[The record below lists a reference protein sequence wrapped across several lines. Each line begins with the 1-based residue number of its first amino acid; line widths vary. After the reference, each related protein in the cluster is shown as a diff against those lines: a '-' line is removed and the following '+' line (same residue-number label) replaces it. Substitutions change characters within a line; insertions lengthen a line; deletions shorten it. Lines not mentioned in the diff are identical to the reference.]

1 MGLLES
7 MSRDLSKAQ
16 RISIGDVRINRLN
29 DALYDQ
35 ASEEMIQGLM
45 ESIKKHGQMENAIG
59 YEDKYDS
66 NGDIDGASYTLV
78 GGNTRYLAISKLYE
92 QGEGDGYINM
102 TIIEKPKNH
111 TEELEIMITN
121 NMQRKKTSE
130 ERYHEIRVM
139 EHAYEY
145 LDVKPS
151 GTKRDWIGNQ
161 LGISGRYVDKLI
173 NKFNPKPV
181 EEIEEME
188 QVPSSNEEENVEG
201 QTDIYD
207 FIPEEDETAGDNEE
221 NSMIQEDQEEA
232 IQEHQFTANSNNAPR
247 EREMISFIKGNI
259 RSLKRSKEI
268 ADEIGYQ
275 DSISKELDEIVD
287 QLNKVYE
294 HSPVL
299 SLRIKVVRSVSTLI
313 QSNPGAFRK
322 CKV

>member
-275 DSISKELDEIVD
+275 DSISKELDEIVN
-287 QLNKVYE
+287 QLNE
-294 HSPVL
+294 ILL
-299 SLRIKVVRSVSTLI
+299 SL
-313 QSNPGAFRK
+313 QSNHSDQ
-322 CKV
+322 

>member
-59 YEDKYDS
+59 YEDKFDA

-232 IQEHQFTANSNNAPR
+232 IQEHKFTVNSNNAPR

-287 QLNKVYE
+287 QLNE
-294 HSPVL
+294 ILL
-299 SLRIKVVRSVSTLI
+299 SL
-313 QSNPGAFRK
+313 QSK
-322 CKV
+322 HSD

>member
-59 YEDKYDS
+59 YEDKFDA

-232 IQEHQFTANSNNAPR
+232 IQEHQFTVNSNNAPR

-287 QLNKVYE
+287 QLNE
-294 HSPVL
+294 ILL
-299 SLRIKVVRSVSTLI
+299 SL
-313 QSNPGAFRK
+313 QSK
-322 CKV
+322 HSDQ

>member
-207 FIPEEDETAGDNEE
+207 FIPEEDEIAGDNEE
-221 NSMIQEDQEEA
+221 HPMIQENQEEV

-287 QLNKVYE
+287 QLNECK
-294 HSPVL
+294 SFLL
-299 SLRIKVVRSVSTLI
+299 S
-313 QSNPGAFRK
+313 F
-322 CKV
+322 

>member
-59 YEDKYDS
+59 YEDKYDA

-287 QLNKVYE
+287 QLNE
-294 HSPVL
+294 ILL
-299 SLRIKVVRSVSTLI
+299 SL
-313 QSNPGAFRK
+313 QSNHSDL
-322 CKV
+322 

>member
-59 YEDKYDS
+59 YEDKYDE

-181 EEIEEME
+181 EETEEME

-207 FIPEEDETAGDNEE
+207 FIPEEDDTAGDNEE
-221 NSMIQEDQEEA
+221 NSMIQEDQEED
-232 IQEHQFTANSNNAPR
+232 IQEHQFTANNNNAPR

-259 RSLKRSKEI
+259 RSLKKSKEI

-287 QLNKVYE
+287 QLNE
-294 HSPVL
+294 ILL
-299 SLRIKVVRSVSTLI
+299 SL
-313 QSNPGAFRK
+313 QSNHSDQ
-322 CKV
+322 

>member
-1 MGLLES
+1 MGLLER

-59 YEDKYDS
+59 YEDKYDA
-66 NGDIDGASYTLV
+66 NGDVHGASYTLV

-207 FIPEEDETAGDNEE
+207 FIPEVDEIAGDNEE
-221 NSMIQEDQEEA
+221 HPMIQENQEEV

-247 EREMISFIKGNI
+247 EREMISFIQGNI
-259 RSLKRSKEI
+259 RSKKRSKEI

-287 QLNKVYE
+287 QLSE
-294 HSPVL
+294 IL
-299 SLRIKVVRSVSTLI
+299 ISL
-313 QSNPGAFRK
+313 QSNHSDQ
-322 CKV
+322 

>member
-59 YEDKYDS
+59 YEDKYDA

-181 EEIEEME
+181 EETEEME

-207 FIPEEDETAGDNEE
+207 FIPEEDDTAGDNEE

-287 QLNKVYE
+287 QLSE
-294 HSPVL
+294 ILL
-299 SLRIKVVRSVSTLI
+299 SL
-313 QSNPGAFRK
+313 QSNHSDQ
-322 CKV
+322 

>member
-59 YEDKYDS
+59 YEDKYDE

-145 LDVKPS
+145 LDIKPS

-181 EEIEEME
+181 EETEEME

-207 FIPEEDETAGDNEE
+207 FIPEEDDTAGDNEE
-221 NSMIQEDQEEA
+221 NSMIQEDQEED

-287 QLNKVYE
+287 QLNE
-294 HSPVL
+294 ILL
-299 SLRIKVVRSVSTLI
+299 SL
-313 QSNPGAFRK
+313 QSNHSDQ
-322 CKV
+322 

>member
-1 MGLLES
+1 
-7 MSRDLSKAQ
+7 
-16 RISIGDVRINRLN
+16 
-29 DALYDQ
+29 
-35 ASEEMIQGLM
+35 
-45 ESIKKHGQMENAIG
+45 MENAIG
-59 YEDKYDS
+59 YEDKYDA

-207 FIPEEDETAGDNEE
+207 FIPEEDEIAGDNEE
-221 NSMIQEDQEEA
+221 HPMIQENQEEV

-287 QLNKVYE
+287 QLSEILISLQIN
-294 HSPVL
+294 HSD
-299 SLRIKVVRSVSTLI
+299 
-313 QSNPGAFRK
+313 Q
-322 CKV
+322 

>member
-268 ADEIGYQ
+268 ADEVGYQ

-287 QLNKVYE
+287 QLNE
-294 HSPVL
+294 ILL
-299 SLRIKVVRSVSTLI
+299 SL
-313 QSNPGAFRK
+313 QSNHSDQ
-322 CKV
+322 

>member
-59 YEDKYDS
+59 YEDKYDA
-66 NGDIDGASYTLV
+66 NGNIDGASYTLV

-181 EEIEEME
+181 EESEEME

-207 FIPEEDETAGDNEE
+207 FIPEEDEIAGDNEE
-221 NSMIQEDQEEA
+221 HPMIQENQEEV

-287 QLNKVYE
+287 QLSE
-294 HSPVL
+294 IL
-299 SLRIKVVRSVSTLI
+299 ISL
-313 QSNPGAFRK
+313 QSNHSDQ
-322 CKV
+322 

>member
-232 IQEHQFTANSNNAPR
+232 IQEHQFTANSDNAPR

-287 QLNKVYE
+287 QLNE
-294 HSPVL
+294 ILL
-299 SLRIKVVRSVSTLI
+299 SL
-313 QSNPGAFRK
+313 QSNHSDQ
-322 CKV
+322 

>member
-59 YEDKYDS
+59 YEDKYDA
-66 NGDIDGASYTLV
+66 NGEIDGASYTLV

-92 QGEGDGYINM
+92 QGKGDGYINM
-102 TIIEKPKNH
+102 TIIEKPRNH

-121 NMQRKKTSE
+121 NMQRKKTSK

-181 EEIEEME
+181 EETEEME

-221 NSMIQEDQEEA
+221 NSM

-287 QLNKVYE
+287 QLSE
-294 HSPVL
+294 ILL
-299 SLRIKVVRSVSTLI
+299 SLQNNHSD
-313 QSNPGAFRK
+313 Q
-322 CKV
+322 

>member
-16 RISIGDVRINRLN
+16 RIFIGDVRINRLN

-59 YEDKYDS
+59 YEDKYDA
-66 NGDIDGASYTLV
+66 NGSIDGSSYTLV

-92 QGEGDGYINM
+92 QGKGDGYINM

-181 EEIEEME
+181 EETEEME

-259 RSLKRSKEI
+259 RSLKRLKEI

-287 QLNKVYE
+287 QLSE
-294 HSPVL
+294 IL
-299 SLRIKVVRSVSTLI
+299 ISL
-313 QSNPGAFRK
+313 QSNHSDQ
-322 CKV
+322 

>member
-59 YEDKYDS
+59 YEDKYDE

-181 EEIEEME
+181 EETEEME

-207 FIPEEDETAGDNEE
+207 FIPEEDDTAGDNEE

-232 IQEHQFTANSNNAPR
+232 IQEHQFTANSNNVPR

-287 QLNKVYE
+287 QLNE
-294 HSPVL
+294 IML
-299 SLRIKVVRSVSTLI
+299 SL
-313 QSNPGAFRK
+313 QSNHSDQ
-322 CKV
+322 

>member
-59 YEDKYDS
+59 YEDKYDA
-66 NGDIDGASYTLV
+66 NGNIDGASYTLV

-247 EREMISFIKGNI
+247 ERKMISFIKGNI

-287 QLNKVYE
+287 QLNE
-294 HSPVL
+294 ILL
-299 SLRIKVVRSVSTLI
+299 SL
-313 QSNPGAFRK
+313 QSK
-322 CKV
+322 HSDQ

>member
-181 EEIEEME
+181 EGIEEME

-287 QLNKVYE
+287 QLNE
-294 HSPVL
+294 ILL
-299 SLRIKVVRSVSTLI
+299 SL
-313 QSNPGAFRK
+313 QSNHSDQ
-322 CKV
+322 

>member
-287 QLNKVYE
+287 QLSE
-294 HSPVL
+294 ILL
-299 SLRIKVVRSVSTLI
+299 SL
-313 QSNPGAFRK
+313 QSK
-322 CKV
+322 HSDQ

>member
-16 RISIGDVRINRLN
+16 RIAIGDVRINRLN

-45 ESIKKHGQMENAIG
+45 KSIKKHGQMENAIG
-59 YEDKYDS
+59 YEDKYDA
-66 NGDIDGASYTLV
+66 NGNIDGASYTLV

-102 TIIEKPKNH
+102 TIIEKPRNH

-181 EEIEEME
+181 EETEEME

-207 FIPEEDETAGDNEE
+207 FIPEEETAGDNEE
-221 NSMIQEDQEEA
+221 NSMIQEVQEEA
-232 IQEHQFTANSNNAPR
+232 IQDHQFTANSNKAPR

-287 QLNKVYE
+287 QLSE
-294 HSPVL
+294 ILL
-299 SLRIKVVRSVSTLI
+299 SLQNNHSD
-313 QSNPGAFRK
+313 Q
-322 CKV
+322 

>member
-287 QLNKVYE
+287 QLNE
-294 HSPVL
+294 ILL
-299 SLRIKVVRSVSTLI
+299 SL
-313 QSNPGAFRK
+313 QSNRSDQ
-322 CKV
+322 

>member
-1 MGLLES
+1 
-7 MSRDLSKAQ
+7 
-16 RISIGDVRINRLN
+16 
-29 DALYDQ
+29 
-35 ASEEMIQGLM
+35 
-45 ESIKKHGQMENAIG
+45 
-59 YEDKYDS
+59 
-66 NGDIDGASYTLV
+66 
-78 GGNTRYLAISKLYE
+78 
-92 QGEGDGYINM
+92 
-102 TIIEKPKNH
+102 
-111 TEELEIMITN
+111 MITN

-181 EEIEEME
+181 EETEEME

-287 QLNKVYE
+287 QLSE
-294 HSPVL
+294 IL
-299 SLRIKVVRSVSTLI
+299 ISL
-313 QSNPGAFRK
+313 QSNHSDQ
-322 CKV
+322 

>member
-59 YEDKYDS
+59 YEDKYDA

-188 QVPSSNEEENVEG
+188 KVPSSNEEENVEG

-207 FIPEEDETAGDNEE
+207 FIPEEDEIAGDNEE
-221 NSMIQEDQEEA
+221 HPMIQENQEEV

-287 QLNKVYE
+287 QLSE
-294 HSPVL
+294 ILL
-299 SLRIKVVRSVSTLI
+299 SLQNNHSD
-313 QSNPGAFRK
+313 Q
-322 CKV
+322 

>member
-287 QLNKVYE
+287 QLNE

>member
-16 RISIGDVRINRLN
+16 RIFIGDVRINRLN

-59 YEDKYDS
+59 YEDKYDE

-92 QGEGDGYINM
+92 QGKGDGYINM

-181 EEIEEME
+181 EETEEME

-287 QLNKVYE
+287 QLNE
-294 HSPVL
+294 ILL
-299 SLRIKVVRSVSTLI
+299 SL
-313 QSNPGAFRK
+313 QSNHSDQ
-322 CKV
+322 

>member
-173 NKFNPKPV
+173 NKFNSKPV

-247 EREMISFIKGNI
+247 EIEMISFIKGNI

-287 QLNKVYE
+287 QLSE
-294 HSPVL
+294 IL
-299 SLRIKVVRSVSTLI
+299 ISL
-313 QSNPGAFRK
+313 QSNHSDQ
-322 CKV
+322 

>member
-221 NSMIQEDQEEA
+221 NSMIQEVQEEA

-287 QLNKVYE
+287 QLSE
-294 HSPVL
+294 ILL
-299 SLRIKVVRSVSTLI
+299 SL
-313 QSNPGAFRK
+313 QSNHSDQ
-322 CKV
+322 

>member
-232 IQEHQFTANSNNAPR
+232 IQEHQFTVNSNNAPR

-287 QLNKVYE
+287 QLSE
-294 HSPVL
+294 IL
-299 SLRIKVVRSVSTLI
+299 ISL
-313 QSNPGAFRK
+313 QSNHSDQ
-322 CKV
+322 

>member
-188 QVPSSNEEENVEG
+188 QVPSS
-201 QTDIYD
+201 
-207 FIPEEDETAGDNEE
+207 
-221 NSMIQEDQEEA
+221 IQEDQEEA

-287 QLNKVYE
+287 QLNE
-294 HSPVL
+294 ILL
-299 SLRIKVVRSVSTLI
+299 SL
-313 QSNPGAFRK
+313 QSNHSDQ
-322 CKV
+322 

>member
-181 EEIEEME
+181 SEIEEME

-221 NSMIQEDQEEA
+221 NSMIQEVQEEA

-287 QLNKVYE
+287 QLSE
-294 HSPVL
+294 ILL
-299 SLRIKVVRSVSTLI
+299 SL
-313 QSNPGAFRK
+313 QSNHSDQ
-322 CKV
+322 

>member
-59 YEDKYDS
+59 YEDKYDA
-66 NGDIDGASYTLV
+66 NGNIDGASYTLV

-161 LGISGRYVDKLI
+161 LGISGRYVDKLV

-207 FIPEEDETAGDNEE
+207 FIPEEDEIAGDNEE
-221 NSMIQEDQEEA
+221 HPMIQENQEEV

-287 QLNKVYE
+287 QLSE
-294 HSPVL
+294 IL
-299 SLRIKVVRSVSTLI
+299 ISL
-313 QSNPGAFRK
+313 QSNHSDQ
-322 CKV
+322 

>member
-59 YEDKYDS
+59 YEDKYDA
-66 NGDIDGASYTLV
+66 NGNIDGASYTLV

-181 EEIEEME
+181 EETEEME

-207 FIPEEDETAGDNEE
+207 FIPEEDDTAGDNEE

-287 QLNKVYE
+287 QLNE
-294 HSPVL
+294 ILL
-299 SLRIKVVRSVSTLI
+299 SL
-313 QSNPGAFRK
+313 QSNHSDQ
-322 CKV
+322 

>member
-59 YEDKYDS
+59 YEDKYDA
-66 NGDIDGASYTLV
+66 NGNIDGASYTLV

-151 GTKRDWIGNQ
+151 GTKRDWIGSQ

-207 FIPEEDETAGDNEE
+207 FIPEEDEIAGDNEE
-221 NSMIQEDQEEA
+221 NSMIQEVQEEA

-287 QLNKVYE
+287 QLSE
-294 HSPVL
+294 IL
-299 SLRIKVVRSVSTLI
+299 ISL
-313 QSNPGAFRK
+313 QSNHSDQ
-322 CKV
+322 

>member
-59 YEDKYDS
+59 YEDKYDAKG
-66 NGDIDGASYTLV
+66 NIDGASYTLV

-92 QGEGDGYINM
+92 QGKGDGYINM

-181 EEIEEME
+181 EETEEME

-287 QLNKVYE
+287 QLNE
-294 HSPVL
+294 ILL
-299 SLRIKVVRSVSTLI
+299 SL
-313 QSNPGAFRK
+313 QSK
-322 CKV
+322 HSDQ

>member
-59 YEDKYDS
+59 YEDKYDA
-66 NGDIDGASYTLV
+66 NGTIDGASYTLV

-207 FIPEEDETAGDNEE
+207 FIPEEDEIAGDNEE
-221 NSMIQEDQEEA
+221 HPMIQENQEEV

-287 QLNKVYE
+287 QLSE
-294 HSPVL
+294 IL
-299 SLRIKVVRSVSTLI
+299 ISL
-313 QSNPGAFRK
+313 QSNHSDQ
-322 CKV
+322 

>member
-66 NGDIDGASYTLV
+66 NGDIDGSSYTLV

-92 QGEGDGYINM
+92 QGKGDGYINM

-181 EEIEEME
+181 EETEEME

-221 NSMIQEDQEEA
+221 NSMIQKDQEEA

-287 QLNKVYE
+287 QLSE
-294 HSPVL
+294 IL
-299 SLRIKVVRSVSTLI
+299 ISL
-313 QSNPGAFRK
+313 QSNHSDQ
-322 CKV
+322 

>member
-59 YEDKYDS
+59 YEDKYDA

-207 FIPEEDETAGDNEE
+207 FIPEEDEIAGDNEE
-221 NSMIQEDQEEA
+221 HPMIEEDQEEVIQEDQCR
-232 IQEHQFTANSNNAPR
+232 ANSKNAPR

-287 QLNKVYE
+287 QLSE
-294 HSPVL
+294 ILL
-299 SLRIKVVRSVSTLI
+299 SL
-313 QSNPGAFRK
+313 QSNHSDL
-322 CKV
+322 

>member
-59 YEDKYDS
+59 YEDKYDA
-66 NGDIDGASYTLV
+66 NGNIDGASYTLV

-92 QGEGDGYINM
+92 QGKGDGYINM

-181 EEIEEME
+181 EETEEME

-275 DSISKELDEIVD
+275 DAISKELDEIVD
-287 QLNKVYE
+287 QLSE
-294 HSPVL
+294 IL
-299 SLRIKVVRSVSTLI
+299 ISL
-313 QSNPGAFRK
+313 QSNHSDQ
-322 CKV
+322 

>member
-16 RISIGDVRINRLN
+16 RISIGDVRINSLN

-59 YEDKYDS
+59 YEDKYDA
-66 NGDIDGASYTLV
+66 NGNIDGASYTLV

-181 EEIEEME
+181 EETEEME

-207 FIPEEDETAGDNEE
+207 FIPEEDDTAGDNEE

-287 QLNKVYE
+287 QLNE
-294 HSPVL
+294 ILL
-299 SLRIKVVRSVSTLI
+299 SL
-313 QSNPGAFRK
+313 QSNHSDQ
-322 CKV
+322 

>member
-232 IQEHQFTANSNNAPR
+232 IQEHQFMANSNNAPR

-287 QLNKVYE
+287 QLNE
-294 HSPVL
+294 ILL
-299 SLRIKVVRSVSTLI
+299 SL
-313 QSNPGAFRK
+313 QSNHSDQ
-322 CKV
+322 